1 LVSDLGTVIDAM
13 ALLVA
18 AKAERWGRKPLL
30 LAAFLI
36 LPVRGVLYTVSDDRS
51 WLVGLQL
58 LDGVGAGTILGALT
72 PLVLADLTRGTGRYN
87 LSQGVVATVQ
97 GTGAALSNLMAGV
110 LAVRAGYSVA
120 FLTLAAIA
128 LAGLAIF
135 SVAMP
140 ETRPRACEVADLV
153 AASAAH
159 TVVR

>member
-1 LVSDLGTVIDAM
+1 
-13 ALLVA
+13 
-18 AKAERWGRKPLL
+18 
-30 LAAFLI
+30 
-36 LPVRGVLYTVSDDRS
+36 
-51 WLVGLQL
+51 
-58 LDGVGAGTILGALT
+58 
-72 PLVLADLTRGTGRYN
+72 

-97 GTGAALSNLMAGV
+97 GTGAALSNLVAGV

-140 ETRPRACEVADLV
+140 ETRPRACEAADLV